1 MNNVLQQMLERYH
14 PSDNEQR
21 ENAIKEIFQEIA
33 LAGLSRGGF
42 FRKAAFYGG
51 TCLRIFHGLPRFSED
66 LDFALVSKDPNF
78 KIENYFSALEKEF
91 LSYGISIDIQS
102 KRKDFSFV
110 QSAFLKSNTLMLML
124 SFFPESEDAKHV
136 VPDQKI
142 KIKFEID
149 IDNPPGGETEYQ
161 FRTLPSPYEIQIF
174 DEPSLFAGKIAAIL
188 CRNYKNNVKGRDF
201 YDYLFFVTKGS
212 AINIEY
218 LESKLHNTGG
228 IIDQDE
234 HLSLDK
240 VKQLLKE
247 RFEST
252 NYSLAIDDVSR
263 FIDNHENLE
272 LWNKDL
278 FISTLDQLKCI

>member
-51 TCLRIFHGLPRFSED
+51 TCLRIFHRLPRFSED

-161 FRTLPSPYEIQIF
+161 FRTLPMPYEIQIF

-188 CRNYKNNVKGRDF
+188 CRKYKNNVKGRDF
-201 YDYLFFVTKGS
+201 FDYLFFVTKGS

-228 IIDQDE
+228 IIDKDE

-247 RFEST
+247 KFEST

-263 FIDNHENLE
+263 FISDDENLE